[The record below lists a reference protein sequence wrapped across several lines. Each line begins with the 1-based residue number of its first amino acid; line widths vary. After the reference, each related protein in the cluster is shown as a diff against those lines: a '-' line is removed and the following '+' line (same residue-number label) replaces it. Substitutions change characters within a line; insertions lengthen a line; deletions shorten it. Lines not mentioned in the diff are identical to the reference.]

1 MNVGSV
7 LRPLGQVVR
16 LRLIVGR
23 YERTVCLLL
32 LPLPST
38 VFHLQMNGLK
48 IEDFDLTEKVAEKD
62 WIVEYEKFKSA
73 CLEIE
78 HKKEYTACLFFIRPK
93 YGIPLH
99 DHPGM
104 NGAM

>member
-1 MNVGSV
+1 M
-7 LRPLGQVVR
+7 Q
-16 LRLIVGR
+16 
-23 YERTVCLLL
+23 
-32 LPLPST
+32 
-38 VFHLQMNGLK
+38 GLK
-48 IEDFDLTEKVAEKD
+48 IEDFDLTEKVAAKD

-78 HKKEYTACLFFIRPK
+78 EKKDYTVCLFFLRPK

-104 NGAM
+104 HGAM

>member
-1 MNVGSV
+1 M
-7 LRPLGQVVR
+7 Q
-16 LRLIVGR
+16 
-23 YERTVCLLL
+23 
-32 LPLPST
+32 
-38 VFHLQMNGLK
+38 GLK

-78 HKKEYTACLFFIRPK
+78 HKKDYSVCLFFLRPK

-104 NGAM
+104 HGAM